1 MRKFLFLALT
11 IVLIFTT
18 GCGSSDEIKIGMIRH
33 LNVTEEALDNL
44 YEQNAKINS
53 DATRRAKHVFFN
65 NMTTMVAA
73 LKSGQIDELTI
84 YESVAYYL
92 AAKDSSLEW
101 EMSSP
106 QMSDNFC
113 CAMLDENAA
122 LKNEFDDAL
131 AEIFADGTLAKLVKT
146 YIVADNHVAP
156 PRVVEMP
163 TFYNAPT
170 IKVAVTGDLP
180 PLDYMSA
187 DGKPAGFNTAILAE
201 ISKRIN
207 KNFVLVPVDAGS
219 RALALMSKKVDVI
232 FWVVVPAYDETIP
245 SNFDVPDGII
255 LTTLYFTDEI
265 VHVRTRD

>member
-18 GCGSSDEIKIGMIRH
+18 GCGSGDEIKIGIIRH
-33 LNVTEEALDNL
+33 LNVTEEALDNF
-44 YEQNAKINS
+44 YEETNKLNPGQQAKY
-53 DATRRAKHVFFN
+53 VFFN
-65 NMTTMVAA
+65 NMTTMLAA
-73 LKSGQIDELTI
+73 LKSGQIDEMTT
-84 YESVAYYL
+84 YESVADYL
-92 AAKDSSLEW
+92 AAKDNSLEW

-131 AEIFADGTLAKLVKT
+131 AEISSDGTLAKLVKT
-146 YIVADNHVAP
+146 YIVGINKTVP
-156 PRVVEMP
+156 LLVEMP

-201 ISKRIN
+201 ISKRLE

-232 FWVVVPAYDETIP
+232 FWVVVPVHDEATIP
-245 SNFDVPDGII
+245 SNFDVPDGVI
-255 LTTLYFTDEI
+255 LTNPYFTDEI
-265 VHVRTRD
+265 VHVKVRENS